1 MLSHYIFLAFVLLP
15 FRVSA
20 FYFYGYGG
28 DRKCSLKELSKD
40 TLLKGSYNL
49 EVYDDKLADYALPS
63 YNDYGIVID
72 VEEVF
77 DNNHRVVHQQG
88 SPSGDFS
95 FLALESGEYKIC
107 LQSRVNNWVGKT
119 KTKLEIEFEV
129 GFEAMLD
136 MQRKETL
143 ESLHG
148 KVSILNSKIVDIR
161 REQQLMRER
170 EESFRDISESVNS
183 RAMWWTVTQVTLLI
197 IICVWQMKSL
207 RSFFVKQKVL

>member
-28 DRKCSLKELSKD
+28 DRKCFLKELSKD

-107 LQSRVNNWVGKT
+107 FQSQVKNWVGKS
-119 KTKLEIEFEV
+119 KTKLEVEFEV

-136 MQRKETL
+136 SKRKETL
-143 ESLHG
+143 KTLHG
-148 KVSILNSKIVDIR
+148 KVNVLNSKVMEIR
-161 REQQLMRER
+161 REQRLVRER
-170 EESFRDISESVNS
+170 EESFRDISEHVNS
-183 RAMWWTVTQVTLLI
+183 RAMWWTVIQVIVLI
-197 IICVWQMKSL
+197 LICIWQMKRL
-207 RSFFVKQKVL
+207 HSFFIKQKVL

>member
-1 MLSHYIFLAFVLLP
+1 
-15 FRVSA
+15 
-20 FYFYGYGG
+20 
-28 DRKCSLKELSKD
+28 
-40 TLLKGSYNL
+40 
-49 EVYDDKLADYALPS
+49 
-63 YNDYGIVID
+63 
-72 VEEVF
+72 
-77 DNNHRVVHQQG
+77 
-88 SPSGDFS
+88 
-95 FLALESGEYKIC
+95 
-107 LQSRVNNWVGKT
+107 
-119 KTKLEIEFEV
+119 
-129 GFEAMLD
+129 MLD

>member
-1 MLSHYIFLAFVLLP
+1 M
-15 FRVSA
+15 
-20 FYFYGYGG
+20 G
-28 DRKCSLKELSKD
+28 
-40 TLLKGSYNL
+40 
-49 EVYDDKLADYALPS
+49 VYDDKLADYALPN

-77 DNNHRVVHQQG
+77 DNNHRVVHQQS

-107 LQSRVNNWVGKT
+107 FQSQVKNWVGKT
-119 KTKLEIEFEV
+119 KTKLEIEFEI
-129 GFEAMLD
+129 GFEAMLNL
-136 MQRKETL
+136 QRKESL

-148 KVSILNSKIVDIR
+148 KVSILNSKIMDIR

-183 RAMWWTVTQVTLLI
+183 RAMWWTVIQVTLLI
-197 IICVWQMKSL
+197 IVCVWQIKSL